1 VTTSNSKNVI
11 IWDAHSLAQ
20 LYVYNIGVTVNNA
33 KFSKDGVMLAIGFS
47 QSNLVIL
54 NANTYA
60 LISNSINTNH
70 GVVY

>member
-1 VTTSNSKNVI
+1 
-11 IWDAHSLAQ
+11 
-20 LYVYNIGVTVNNA
+20 VTVNNA
-33 KFSKDGVMLAIGFS
+33 KFSKDGVMIAIGFS
-47 QSNLVIL
+47 QNNLVIL